1 MVVLSALVASA
12 CGGDR
17 EMPGLS
23 SAPVADQIIAATSQG
38 PISDTVFD
46 SPVETTPLTAYV
58 IDGAE
63 RPNPVSDLFVI
74 GTVLQVAGGF
84 GYSWPG
90 GPQIEGGET
99 TEVVHP
105 FNNKDAWISTVHLI
119 VSVET
124 ALYRDEAFADKEQV
138 AIGLA
143 LLSPVDLEALNDELV
158 GQKIAAPL
166 LANERTFF
174 RKEPGVYGVL
184 LSGELLGFVGDD
196 GIVAFPALRRLPSPS
211 GGLHEV
217 SLDDLLNPPEVIS
230 VRKVGEHYFRDS

>member
-1 MVVLSALVASA
+1 MVVLSALATGA

-23 SAPVADQIIAATSQG
+23 RAPVADQIIAATSQG
-38 PISDTVFD
+38 PIGDTVFD
-46 SPVETTPLTAYV
+46 SPVETTPLTTYV

-74 GTVLQVAGGF
+74 GTVVQVAGGY

-90 GPQIEGGET
+90 GPQVAGGET

-105 FNNKDAWISTVHLI
+105 FSDQDAWMSTVHLV

-124 ALYRDEAFADKEQV
+124 ALYRDEAFANKDQV
-138 AIGLA
+138 TIGLA
-143 LLSPVDLEALNDELV
+143 LFSPVDLDALNDELV
-158 GQKIAAPL
+158 GQKVAAPL

-174 RKEPGVYGVL
+174 RNEPGVYGVL

-196 GIVAFPALRRLPSPS
+196 GIVAFPALRKLPSPS
-211 GGLHEV
+211 GGSHEA
-217 SLDDLLNPPEVIS
+217 SLEDLLNPPELIS
-230 VRKVGEHYFRDS
+230 VRKVGDQYLRDN